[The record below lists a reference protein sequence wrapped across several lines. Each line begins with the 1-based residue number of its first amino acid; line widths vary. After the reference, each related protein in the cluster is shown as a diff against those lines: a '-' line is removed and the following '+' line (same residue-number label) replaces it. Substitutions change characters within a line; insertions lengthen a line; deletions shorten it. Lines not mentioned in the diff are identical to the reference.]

1 MNYNTLH
8 FKGNKRKSTKHTQN
22 VCYDTVTK
30 HFETEW
36 SYFLLKINASYAI
49 LALYPAPFEKSD
61 GPGYV
66 ANAI

>member
-36 SYFLLKINASYAI
+36 SNFSLKINASYAI
-49 LALYPAPFEKSD
+49 LALHVPSPIQKIGWACVC
-61 GPGYV
+61 G
-66 ANAI
+66 